1 MADGEEGP
9 QIEEESESG
18 AVKRPKR
25 ARRLNPFARRRAKRQ
40 TKTTMSVVDH
50 LTELR
55 SRLVKAALAFV
66 LISIV
71 VFIFYGPISEF
82 ILDPLCENEEVL
94 REGECK
100 LVSVKP
106 TGGFNFRLK
115 LTALVGIGLSSPIW
129 LYQIYSFIV
138 PALTK
143 KERNYALPFLLSAVA
158 LFLIGATLAFLTL
171 PTGLNVLFEL
181 GGDAIEPLIGAEEY
195 LDFIGFLFLGFGVMF
210 EMPLL
215 LVFLGMAG
223 VITTQ
228 QLRKQ
233 RRLAIVLIFV
243 LAAVVTPSQDP
254 YTMSA
259 LAIPL
264 YALYEVTILIVALI
278 SRRRKKAEQ
287 G

>member
-1 MADGEEGP
+1 MAEDEEEPKVDGEQEPGTGVDGEEEP
-9 QIEEESESG
+9 AAETEQ
-18 AVKRPKR
+18 KPKR
-25 ARRLNPFARRRAKRQ
+25 TRRRLNPFARRRAKKLG
-40 TKTTMSVVDH
+40 KTTMSVVGH

-71 VFIFYGPISEF
+71 VFIFYGPISDF
-82 ILDPLCENEEVL
+82 ILQPLCDNEQIAERVEIT
-94 REGECK
+94 EGECG
-100 LVSVKP
+100 LYSLKP

-129 LYQIYSFIV
+129 LYQIYAFIV

-143 KERNYALPFLLSAVA
+143 KERNYALPFLLSAVV
-158 LFLIGATLAFLTL
+158 LFLVGASLAYLTL

-181 GGDAIEPLIGAEEY
+181 GGDAIQPLIGAEEY
-195 LDFIGFLFLGFGVMF
+195 LDFIGFLFLGFGIMF

-264 YALYEVTILIVALI
+264 YAL
-278 SRRRKKAEQ
+278 
-287 G
+287 